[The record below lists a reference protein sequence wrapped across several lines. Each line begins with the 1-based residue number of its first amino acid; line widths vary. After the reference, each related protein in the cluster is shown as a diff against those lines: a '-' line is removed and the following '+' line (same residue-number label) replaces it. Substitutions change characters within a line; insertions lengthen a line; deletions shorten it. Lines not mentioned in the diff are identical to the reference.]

1 MSDIVTDSAV
11 FPHVFD
17 MALNGGDLD
26 RIAALYDDDATIRVQ
41 SGDTHSGQV
50 AIRAELGQMIA
61 AGANITN
68 TLRHIFRHGDT
79 ALIIVDYV
87 LRLTTPDGSPIEVK
101 GTATNVLQRHP
112 EKGWRM
118 IIANPQGMA

>member
-1 MSDIVTDSAV
+1 MSDIVTDPAA
-11 FPHVFD
+11 FPHGFD
-17 MALNGGDLD
+17 AALNEGDLD
-26 RIAALYDDDATIRVQ
+26 RVAALYDEDATIRVQ
-41 SGDTHSGQV
+41 SGDTHSGQA

-79 ALIIVDYV
+79 ALIIVDYR

-101 GTATNVLQRHP
+101 GTATNVLQAHP

-118 IIANPQGMA
+118 IIANPQGTA